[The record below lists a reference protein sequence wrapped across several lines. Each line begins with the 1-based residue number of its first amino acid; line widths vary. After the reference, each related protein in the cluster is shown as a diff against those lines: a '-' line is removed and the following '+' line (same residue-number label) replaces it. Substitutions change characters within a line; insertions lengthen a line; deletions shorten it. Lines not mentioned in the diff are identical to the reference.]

1 MPNSTTL
8 LSLFLTMALML
19 MSSAQEIEQGFL
31 NLVNM
36 VPNHKPCAITIG
48 GKELVPGGLKE
59 VSSTGWFIVP
69 KGNHSLTLHIEG
81 IKSAKGTIT
90 LDANES
96 VLYVIFLQQVSS
108 QKKDDGK
115 ETPPELRIKRCT
127 PLAEKKGHQLQVISL
142 CPETEHFQI
151 GPNQLTLDLFGTQD
165 IANWNGGAFTVVHRE
180 KTIGSCAGSQEKGA
194 YSLFIGSNHKRTLA
208 ALLVRNEKQELPPWM
223 KPKK

>member
-1 MPNSTTL
+1 MRFHTTIVFL
-8 LSLFLTMALML
+8 LLTIAFML
-19 MSSAQEIEQGFL
+19 TSAAQEIEQGFL

-36 VPNHKPCAITIG
+36 VPNYKPCAITIG

-69 KGNHSLTLHIEG
+69 KGSHAMTLEIDG
-81 IKSAKGTIT
+81 IKSAKGTVT

-96 VLYVIFLQQVSS
+96 VLYVIFLQQISN
-108 QKKDDGK
+108 KKEENCK
-115 ETPPELRIKRCT
+115 LPPPELRIKRCT
-127 PLAEKKGHQLQVISL
+127 PMAGKKGHQLQVISF
-142 CPETEHFQI
+142 CPETENFQI
-151 GPNQLTLDLFGTQD
+151 GPNQLTLELFGTQD
-165 IANWNGGAFTVVHRE
+165 IPNWNGGAFNVLHRE

-194 YSLFIGSNHKRTLA
+194 YTLLIGSNHKRTLA

>member
-1 MPNSTTL
+1 MRSYPAIVSL
-8 LSLFLTMALML
+8 LISFVLVLTGAT
-19 MSSAQEIEQGFL
+19 QEIEQGFL

-36 VPNHKPCAITIG
+36 VPNHKPCSITIA

-69 KGNHSLTLHIEG
+69 KGSHAMSLEIEG
-81 IKSAKGTIT
+81 IKSAKGAVT

-96 VLYVIFLQQVSS
+96 VLYVIFLQQISS
-108 QKKDDGK
+108 KKDENGK
-115 ETPPELRIKRCT
+115 LPPPELRIKRCT
-127 PLAEKKGHQLQVISL
+127 PMDEKKGHQLEVISL
-142 CPETEHFQI
+142 CPETENFQI
-151 GPNQLTLDLFGTQD
+151 GPNQLTLELFGKQD
-165 IANWNGGAFTVVHRE
+165 IPNWNGGAFNVLHRE

-194 YSLFIGSNHKRTLA
+194 YTLLIGSNHKRTLA